1 MAKKDLSYEEM
12 HSRAHAQGSDTLNK
26 LRAGVLG
33 ANDGIVSTAGVVM
46 GVVGATNNTKQI
58 MIAAVA
64 AVVAGALSMA
74 VGEYVSVSS
83 QSDAEKSFVERE
95 KKFLKNYPDEELDE
109 LTDYYKDQGIGEKT
123 ARQAAVEVTKNNA
136 LKAHVKMEMGLEL
149 DEYVKPWSAAISSL
163 VSFTIGSLVPVFAVV
178 LAPANLR
185 PVVTIGAVLVALFC
199 TGYISASIGNASKPR
214 AIIRVIIGGLLAMVI
229 TYFVGRLFGTAIAG

>member
-1 MAKKDLSYEEM
+1 MAKKDLSYEEL

-58 MIAAVA
+58 LIAAVA

-95 KKFLKNYPDEELDE
+95 KKFLKNYPAEELDE
-109 LTDYYKDQGIGEKT
+109 LTDYYKDQGIAEKT
-123 ARQAAVEVTKNNA
+123 ARQAAIEVTKTNA

-163 VSFTIGSLVPVFAVV
+163 VSFTIGSMVPVFAVV
-178 LAPANLR
+178 LAPTNAR
-185 PVVTIGAVLVALFC
+185 PAVTIGAVLVALFC
-199 TGYISASIGNASKPR
+199 TGYISSSIGNANKTR
-214 AIIRVIIGGLLAMVI
+214 AIIRVIIGGLLAMII
-229 TYFVGRLFGTAIAG
+229 TFYVGKLFGTAIAG